1 MEKGELSHKVPYK
14 PYTHNREN
22 GEMGTPDKSWLQ
34 FLHIYYL
41 VWKGDSDRSITISEL
56 KKEYGQ
62 KIREY
67 GLDKY
72 NPLYITNRSL
82 ELYKYGYLTKIKAD
96 NGSNHNLYR
105 INDEGLER
113 LERNDIIPPDEA
125 RKKFVPLSKLI
136 NPRVFQMVA
145 PK

>member
-1 MEKGELSHKVPYK
+1 MYDKALYK
-14 PYTHNREN
+14 PDTHNRKH
-22 GEMGTPDKSWLQ
+22 GERETPNKSWLQ

-41 VWKGDSDRSITISEL
+41 AWKDNPDTSISIREL
-56 KKEYGQ
+56 KKQYGH

-96 NGSNHNLYR
+96 DGSNHNLYR

-113 LERNDIIPPDEA
+113 LERNDIISTDV
-125 RKKFVPLSKLI
+125 RKNFVSIIKLV
-136 NPRVFQMVA
+136 NPRLFQMVA

>member
-1 MEKGELSHKVPYK
+1 MEKKELLYK
-14 PYTHNREN
+14 PVTEPNTHNREY

-41 VWKGDSDRSITISEL
+41 AWKDNPDRCISIREL
-56 KKEYGQ
+56 KKQYMH
-62 KIREY
+62 KIKEY

-72 NPLYITNRSL
+72 NPTYITNRSL

-96 NGSNHNLYR
+96 DGSNHNLYR

-113 LERNDIIPPDEA
+113 LERNSIIPPDA
-125 RKKFVPLSKLI
+125 RKKLVPLAKLI
-136 NPRVFQMVA
+136 NPRLFQRVA

>member
-1 MEKGELSHKVPYK
+1 MYDKARYK
-14 PYTHNREN
+14 PDTHNGNYGVRE
-22 GEMGTPDKSWLQ
+22 TPDKSWLQ

-41 VWKGDSDRSITISEL
+41 VWKDNPDTSISIREL
-56 KKEYGQ
+56 KKQYGH

-72 NPLYITNRSL
+72 NPMYVTNRSL

-96 NGSNHNLYR
+96 DGSNHNLYR

-113 LERNDIIPPDEA
+113 LERNDIISTDV
-125 RKKFVPLSKLI
+125 RKNFVSIIKLV
-136 NPRVFQMVA
+136 NPRLFQMVA